1 MTTTGKIYLNLSNED
16 LEVSMLKVERLRE
29 KLSTKAKQEKNF
41 KFYSLYGHVWNI
53 DVLKAAWMK
62 VKANDGSPGVDGVTI
77 DSLDTLE
84 KVSSF
89 LLQIQTELKDKTY
102 KPLPVKRKYI
112 LKDNGKFRPL
122 GIPCIR
128 DRVVQTALC
137 IILESIFEADFLD
150 CSYGFRP
157 GRSQH
162 QALETI
168 QKAIKAG
175 MTSAYDADMQAY
187 FDSIPHDKLMKCIKM
202 RVTDGNVLKLIMMW
216 LKSEV
221 HEENDKGNGIKI
233 THPKS
238 GCPQGGSI
246 SPLLSNIYLHWF
258 DKSFQQTRS
267 AKTGIAR
274 LVRFADDF
282 VILSGD
288 IGAKC
293 CRFVEE
299 KMNWLDLTINKDKT
313 KIVDLKQG
321 DKLHFLG
328 YVFQFHD
335 DLSGRG
341 HKYLHMGP
349 SQKAILKEIAAIRE
363 MTNKSHCYKPIPE
376 LIEKMN
382 EQINGWKIY
391 FSKGYPRMAFRK
403 INRYARDSVTK
414 HLRKRSQRP
423 YRPPEG
429 VSYYEHINKLGL
441 VYL

>member
-1 MTTTGKIYLNLSNED
+1 MTTTGKMHLNLSHED
-16 LEVSMLKVERLRE
+16 LEISILKVERLRE
-29 KLSTKAKQEKNF
+29 KLGTKAKQEKNF
-41 KFYSLYGHVWNI
+41 KFYSLYGHIYNI
-53 DVLKAAWMK
+53 DVLKVAWKK
-62 VKANDGSPGVDGVTI
+62 VRENKGSPGVDGVSI
-77 DSLDTLE
+77 ESLDNLE
-84 KVSSF
+84 KVTNF
-89 LLQIQTELKDKTY
+89 LIEIQTELTNKTY
-102 KPLPVKRKYI
+102 KPLPVKRVYI
-112 LKDNGKFRPL
+112 PKENGKLRPL
-122 GIPCIR
+122 GIPCLR

-137 IILESIFEADFLD
+137 LILESIFEADFLD

-162 QALETI
+162 DALEAI

-175 MTSAYDADMQAY
+175 MASAYDADMKAY
-187 FDSIPHDKLMKCIKM
+187 FDTIPHDKLMKCIKM

-221 HEENDKGNGIKI
+221 HEQNDKGKGIKI
-233 THPKS
+233 THPKT

-282 VILSGD
+282 VILAGD
-288 IGAKC
+288 IGTKC

-299 KMNWLDLTINKDKT
+299 KMECLGLTINKEKT

-335 DLSGRG
+335 DLKGRG

-349 SQKAILKEIAAIRE
+349 SEKAIQKEIEIIRE
-363 MTNKSHCYKPIPE
+363 MTNKTYCNLPIPD
-376 LIEKMN
+376 LIGKIN
-382 EQINGWKIY
+382 EQINGWKVY
-391 FSKGYPRMAFRK
+391 FSKGYPRMAYRK
-403 INRYARDSVTK
+403 INRYARDSVRK
-414 HLRKRSQRP
+414 HLHKRSQRH
-423 YRPPEG
+423 YKPPEG
-429 VSYYEHINKLGL
+429 ISYYKHIYELGL
-441 VYL
+441 INL